1 MLYVNPLKT
10 RVFGPKI
17 EFRDENASFTP
28 QNSELFWQ
36 EPTPYPIAIPFGQR
50 PLVPE
55 LGSPTRCLSPREG
68 RNIRKKLP

>member
-28 QNSELFWQ
+28 QNSELF
-36 EPTPYPIAIPFGQR
+36 
-50 PLVPE
+50 
-55 LGSPTRCLSPREG
+55 
-68 RNIRKKLP
+68 